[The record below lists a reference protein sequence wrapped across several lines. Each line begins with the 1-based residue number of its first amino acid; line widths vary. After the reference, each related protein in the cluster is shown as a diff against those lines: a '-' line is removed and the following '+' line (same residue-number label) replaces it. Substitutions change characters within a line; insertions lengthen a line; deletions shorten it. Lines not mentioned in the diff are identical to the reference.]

1 MSGETDLDLVIVGAG
16 AAGIGAGLVARA
28 AGLKFRILEAS
39 DRVGGRAHT
48 ISRGGVTYDLGCH
61 YLHHASRNPFAAT
74 ALSRGQEV
82 SINLTHDALPEAY
95 YRNGVRQDEA
105 TRQAC
110 SKYYQVSDNAYEI
123 AEADVAGSTV
133 IDTTS
138 PFYDVYTGWCEAM
151 NGVPPTR
158 VSTHDIQR
166 YKATAEDWP
175 VKDGYGALIASFAEG
190 LPVTFDCPVHAIDRT
205 GSSVTVDCAE
215 GTLRTKTVVVTVSPA
230 VLKSGSIHFTPAL
243 PAAVE
248 KALVDVPM
256 GLAERIALFTDGL
269 ILPPGERISAHTIPK
284 AGKMLI
290 VKVHEF
296 GKPIV
301 EGYIAGDLARE
312 LTDAGGRAALIDYTE
327 TAAVEMFGSALR
339 SKILDRVSSCWS
351 TDPLI
356 FGGYSA
362 ALPGRSASRAGLSER
377 FDERLVL
384 AGEACS
390 PDQQT
395 TAHGAYFSGV
405 RAVSHLV
412 QDGLKAD

>member
-39 DRVGGRAHT
+39 DRLGGRAHT
-48 ISRGGVTYDLGCH
+48 VSCGGVSYDLGCH
-61 YLHHASRNPFAAT
+61 YLHHASRNPFAAA

-82 SINLTHDALPEAY
+82 CINLTHDALPEAY
-95 YRNGVRQDEA
+95 YRDGVRQDEA

-110 SKYYQVSDNAYEI
+110 SKYYQVSDNAFEI
-123 AEADVAGSTV
+123 ATEDVAGSSV
-133 IDTTS
+133 VDTTS

-151 NGVPPTR
+151 NGVPPEQI
-158 VSTHDIQR
+158 STHDIQR

-175 VKDGYGALIASFAEG
+175 VKDGYGALIASFAQG
-190 LPVTFDCPVHAIDRT
+190 LPVTFDCPVSAIDRS
-205 GSSVTVDCAE
+205 GRSVTIDCAE
-215 GTLRTKTVVVTVSPA
+215 GILRAKAVVVTVSPA
-230 VLKSGSIHFTPAL
+230 VLKSGAIRFTPGL

-269 ILPPGERISAHTIPK
+269 ILPPEERVSAHTVPK

-296 GKPIV
+296 DKPIV
-301 EGYIAGDLARE
+301 EGYIAGELARD
-312 LTDAGGRAALIDYTE
+312 LTQSGGRAALIDYTE
-327 TAAVEMFGSALR
+327 TAAIEMFGSSLR
-339 SKILDRVSSCWS
+339 SKIIDRVSSCWT

-356 FGGYSA
+356 LGGYSA

-405 RAVSHLV
+405 RAVSQLV